1 MAFDAYLQIDGIK
14 GESTDSEHKDWI
26 EVLSY
31 SPATP
36 QPASVAVA
44 ATHTRT
50 THQDYSIVKYI
61 DKASP
66 KLYEAVSTGKHIPKV
81 VVELMR
87 ASGGSP
93 VKYLEIKMTD
103 VIISNVSSAGRGG
116 QAPPAHPSP
125 PILQNLAKPVASPLL
140 TESVSFNYGSIQWT
154 YTQQKRSDGSGGGNV
169 AGGWNLSKGASA

>member
-31 SPATP
+31 STP
-36 QPASVAVA
+36 IGQPAA
-44 ATHTRT
+44 AAAGSTSGRV
-50 THQDYSIVKYI
+50 THQPFQIVKRT
-61 DKASP
+61 DLASP
-66 KLYEAVSTGKHIPKV
+66 KLYEMASTGKHIKEV
-81 VVELMR
+81 IVELMR
-87 ASGGSP
+87 ASGGTP
-93 VKYLEIKMTD
+93 VKYMEIKMTD

-125 PILQNLAKPVASPLL
+125 PTLQNLEKPVASPLL

-154 YTQQKRSDGSGGGNV
+154 Y
-169 AGGWNLSKGASA
+169 SKQ